1 MEFGSL
7 LAGGARRWRRDDRYR
22 RIVDHGDRGALDPEV
37 VVTPG
42 IYVDTV
48 VRIQAPQT
56 PDAG

>member
-1 MEFGSL
+1 M
-7 LAGGARRWRRDDRYR
+7 AAAARTS
-22 RIVDHGDRGALDPEV
+22 IVQVSELVERGQMDPET

-48 VRIQAPQT
+48 VRIQAPKT